1 MKKLLKNEKGSVS
14 LYALIA
20 MLILMVV
27 LLNVYIFNTQKQSR
41 NLEITKQIKNS
52 PVRVLF
58 LIVLVTRTTDEF
70 SDNGITWNPF
80 IWNIN
85 EELEHTNQSFSD
97 WEVFVFTIN
106 LLK

>member
-41 NLEITKQIKNS
+41 NLEITKQIKTTYEKDINN
-52 PVRVLF
+52 VNNVYNN
-58 LIVLVTRTTDEF
+58 LIA
-70 SDNGITWNPF
+70 
-80 IWNIN
+80 
-85 EELEHTNQSFSD
+85 Q
-97 WEVFVFTIN
+97 
-106 LLK
+106 